1 MSNNLL
7 ACHYFKLKF
16 INFSMKKIR
25 VAIVGYGNLGK
36 AMENLLLKQS
46 NYNLIGIFSRR
57 KIKSKFNTPCYDML
71 AINNFKSKV
80 DIMILCGGSDSDLLK
95 QTPEILQN
103 FNVINT
109 FDTHKLIKQEKEKL
123 DIIAKKNQHYAIICC
138 GWDPGL
144 FSQIRIL
151 FDAIS
156 RQNSFTFWG
165 KGVSM
170 GHSNA
175 VKKVL
180 NVENAVAYTI
190 PNEKSLKKQQ
200 PTHFRKLFVVAKSE
214 YKKQIKNDILSN
226 KNYFSDYPVTI
237 KFISK
242 KCFEKHHRLR
252 PHAGKIVNHFN
263 IDNFKNS
270 LNFDVKMQD
279 NASFTAA
286 IVIAYLKTF
295 EKLKENFDFG
305 TYTLPEIP
313 ISYLNDNFLD
323 LT

>member
-46 NYNLIGIFSRR
+46 DYNLIGIFSRR

-109 FDTHKLIKQEKEKL
+109 FDTHKLIKQEKKKL
-123 DIIAKKNQHYAIICC
+123 DIIAKENQHYAIICC

-295 EKLKENFDFG
+295 EKLKENFGFG